1 MKLGII
7 QETKLKGHKII
18 LEPREGL
25 PDNLYLVS
33 KGTFFN
39 GSEHFAMFCLFC
51 EKEVPGKCL
60 KCNILKK
67 KVK

>member
-7 QETKLKGHKII
+7 ETTQLKGHKII

-33 KGTFFN
+33 KGTFI
-39 GSEHFAMFCLFC
+39 GGGEQFAIHCLVC
-51 EKEVPGKCL
+51 ENEVPSNGCN
-60 KCNILKK
+60 KCNKID
-67 KVK
+67 